1 MLLYFLIDCEKEGIV
16 PIGYKTFTVVAAI
29 AVYTALTACA
39 PRNPEMGAQNVD
51 QAQYNRD
58 LAVCQQ
64 QAASSFSLGNAVTD
78 CMRARGYRVM

>member
-1 MLLYFLIDCEKEGIV
+1 M

-29 AVYTALTACA
+29 AVCTALSACA

>member
-1 MLLYFLIDCEKEGIV
+1 MLLYFLIDCDKEGIV

-29 AVYTALTACA
+29 AVCTALTACA